1 MTFIIFVHRQLTST
15 ESGHGMSSNGT
26 QQTRQVAIV
35 TGASAG
41 IGAATARALHA
52 AGYRVFGTYRKP
64 PASRVSGVEYL
75 ASGCDER

>member
-1 MTFIIFVHRQLTST
+1 
-15 ESGHGMSSNGT
+15 MSSNGT
-26 QQTRQVAIV
+26 QQNRQVAIV

-64 PASRVSGVEYL
+64 PASRVPGVEYL
-75 ASGCDER
+75 VSGCDER